1 MAIGFFST
9 GPCSVFYDA
18 VELGFC
24 ENGAEITVQPFFE
37 DLHADSWGG
46 LAGPFADRQLLG
58 AIAQVNCLL
67 TKFDNAACEKLTS
80 FTEQGDGD
88 AGIIG
93 PSYGSGVLDKLG
105 TFVYQDAQFGILELK
120 TTLASSSKKF
130 DYAHVAG
137 SIGFNMG
144 MRHRRWQVQFLC
156 RMDSPCTR
164 VLYETGTDT
173 SCFDD

>member
-1 MAIGFFST
+1 MAIGFFTT
-9 GPCSVFYDA
+9 GPCSVWFDDI
-18 VELGFC
+18 ELGFC
-24 ENGAEITVQPFFE
+24 ENGADITVQPFFE

-67 TKFDNAACEKLTS
+67 TKFDNVQCEKLAS
-80 FTEQGDGD
+80 FSDLGATTGE
-88 AGIIG
+88 IG
-93 PSYGSGVLDKLG
+93 ATKLG
-105 TFVYQDAQFGILELK
+105 EFVYQDAQFSTLELK

-130 DYAHVAG
+130 EYAHVAG
-137 SIGFNMG
+137 SVGFNMS

-156 RMDSPCTR
+156 RMDSPCYR
-164 VLYETGTDT
+164 VLFENGTET

>member
-1 MAIGFFST
+1 MAIGFFTT

-80 FTEQGDGD
+80 FVEQG
-88 AGIIG
+88 AGVAGTIG
-93 PSYGSGVLDKLG
+93 ATKLG
-105 TFVYQDAQFGILELK
+105 EFVYQDSQFAVLDLR
-120 TTLASSSKKF
+120 TTVASAAKKF

>member
-1 MAIGFFST
+1 MAIGFFTT

-24 ENGAEITVQPFFE
+24 ENGADITIQPFF
-37 DLHADSWGG
+37 DDIHVDSWGG

-58 AIAQVNCLL
+58 ATAQVNCLL
-67 TKFDNAACEKLTS
+67 TKFDNEACEKLTS
-80 FTEQGDGD
+80 FVGQDQGDK
-88 AGIIG
+88 GIIG
-93 PSYGSGVLDKLG
+93 DAKLG
-105 TFVYQDAQFGILELK
+105 DFMYQDNMFGILELK
-120 TTLASSSKKF
+120 TTLASSTKKF

-137 SIGFNMG
+137 SIGFNVG

-164 VLYETGTDT
+164 ILYEAGTDT